1 MKHRVKSRPMRTLRV
16 DDDPPKSPQ
25 TTTIAKTKLLHKTFI
40 NNPSLV
46 HHQPTATML
55 RSIRYSCNRKLPPL
69 LSLATGAHQQPQLL
83 PARRFFAS
91 DNAPAASPFAS
102 VGIVGLGLMG
112 HGIAQ
117 VAAQAGIHQ
126 RIVAYEPETSYL
138 EKGRARIVGS
148 LSKLVKKEKL
158 TQAQADAVLGR
169 LDFTT
174 DIAQLSDMDL
184 IVEAVIENLALKK
197 ELYTNLSSI
206 CKDETVF
213 ASNTSSLSI
222 AEMAAFT
229 NGRQDRFVGVH
240 FFNPVQMMK
249 LVEVIRTDDTSDAVF
264 DKTYQWVQAIH
275 KVPVRCKDTPGFIVN
290 RLLVPSILQAILLVE
305 RGDASVADTDV
316 SLQLGAGHPMGPL
329 HLADYIGLDTLLYIV
344 DGWVKKYPNE
354 PSFCIPSTLQKLVDA
369 GHLGRKTG
377 LGFYHWTGDQRGDP
391 AV

>member
-1 MKHRVKSRPMRTLRV
+1 
-16 DDDPPKSPQ
+16 
-25 TTTIAKTKLLHKTFI
+25 
-40 NNPSLV
+40 
-46 HHQPTATML
+46 ML
-55 RSIRYSCNRKLPPL
+55 RAIQHYSYNNARKLQPL
-69 LSLATGAHQQPQLL
+69 VSVWATQQPQ
-83 PARRFFAS
+83 AS
-91 DNAPAASPFAS
+91 SPFS
-102 VGIVGLGLMG
+102 SSPSSSSPFETIGIVGLGLMG

-138 EKGRARIVGS
+138 DKGRARIVAS
-148 LSKLVKKEKL
+148 LSKLVQKGKL
-158 TQAQADAVLGR
+158 TQDAADKVLAN

-174 DIAQLSDMDL
+174 DIHQLANVDL
-184 IVEAVIENLALKK
+184 VVEAVIENLALKK
-197 ELYTNLSSI
+197 ELYTNLSRI
-206 CKDETVF
+206 CQPDTVF

-229 NGRQDRFVGVH
+229 NGRQDRFVGIH

-264 DKTYQWVQAIH
+264 DRTYSWVKAIH

-305 RGDASVADTDV
+305 RGDASVADTDI

-354 PSFCIPSTLQKLVDA
+354 PSFCIPASLQKLVEA

-377 LGFYHWTGDQRGDP
+377 RGFYHWTGDQRGDP
-391 AV
+391 VV